1 MTALENALKPGPWL
15 FGDQFTAADLYLASG
30 LGFGMQF
37 GLVDKR
43 PTFVQFV
50 ERAQSRPAFR
60 RATEIE
66 QREAA
71 KK

>member
-1 MTALENALKPGPWL
+1 
-15 FGDQFTAADLYLASG
+15 
-30 LGFGMQF
+30 MQF

-43 PTFVQFV
+43 PAFAEFSG
-50 ERAQSRPAFR
+50 RATARPAFK